1 MSLPPLYVHVGA
13 ARHFLRWELPHL
25 RRHFRLIREPSND
38 AALLAFGPDTI
49 ESGAALPATHRFL
62 VQFPGF
68 GHNPLHDLGVRA
80 HDLEIFDASYDLV
93 FVNPGPLQLAYASSA
108 RMVLFPVSIDVDFV
122 APARNKYRTELN
134 SLLHVSSRTAQKDWE
149 RSASI
154 MKKTGF
160 ASEVFPP
167 RDSHPLVQKL
177 TRATRRV
184 TALRAIGLR
193 PAQPLPLG
201 YVGHRETIAKYRSF
215 DGFVH
220 IARDVGNKTM
230 IDGKYTAALMEA
242 ALTGA
247 IVFWHDTLQLGNDF
261 ETIFDAPVATDA
273 AAAFIR
279 DVGTSIDVTT
289 HSRATAEEM
298 REKADPRRSVEVRA
312 ERMLEVLSTR

>member
-25 RRHFRLIREPSND
+25 RRHFRLVSEPSDD

-49 ESGAALPATHRFL
+49 ASGAALPASHRFL

-68 GHNPLHDLGVRA
+68 GHNPLHDLGVRER
-80 HDLEIFDASYDLV
+80 DLHIFDASYDLV
-93 FVNPGPLQLAYASSA
+93 FVNPGPLQLAYASSD
-108 RMVLFPVSIDVDFV
+108 RLVLFPVSINIGLV
-122 APARNKYRTELN
+122 APARNRYRTGLN

-149 RSASI
+149 RSASV
-154 MKKTGF
+154 MTKTGL
-160 ASEVFPP
+160 AHEVFPP
-167 RDSHPLVQKL
+167 LDTHTLVQKHR
-177 TRATRRV
+177 RAQRRV
-184 TALRAIGLR
+184 TALRSVGFK

-201 YVGHRETIAKYRSF
+201 YVSHRETIARYRSF

-220 IARDVGNKTM
+220 IARDVGDRTM

-247 IVFWHDTLQLGNDF
+247 IVFWHDTLRLGNDF
-261 ETIFDAPVATDA
+261 ETIFDAPVGTED

-279 DVGTSIDVTT
+279 DVRSSLDVVA

-298 REKADPRRSVEVRA
+298 REMADPRRSVAVRV
-312 ERMLEVLSTR
+312 ERMLEVLATR